1 MLITVN
7 LKLSNYMNTLFNS
20 DSNLRI
26 SNLNF
31 KFKDTNIS
39 FIQDLEKNVLLSLL
53 GKASAL
59 TGDYYKNGS

>member
-39 FIQDLEKNVLLSLL
+39 FIQDLEKMCFFP
-53 GKASAL
+53 
-59 TGDYYKNGS
+59 Y